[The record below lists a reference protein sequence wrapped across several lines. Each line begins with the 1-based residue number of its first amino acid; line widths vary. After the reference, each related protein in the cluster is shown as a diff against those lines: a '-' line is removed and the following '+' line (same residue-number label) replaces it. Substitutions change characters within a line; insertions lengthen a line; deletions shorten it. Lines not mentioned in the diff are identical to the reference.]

1 MQGTPGIPRSP
12 DLRGTISPERR
23 SGGVSLGTSRPHCPD
38 LTWKVSRFLRARYSD
53 TLFLALVPPVCL
65 TFDYSMTF
73 RLAGNHD
80 TVLSFEA
87 SPVVRVVLENNLMV
101 AYFLSLLALYFLFS
115 LTMLH
120 WLRGTRFY
128 PFGVASLLIIGT
140 AHFLGGLTW
149 IARSHLFSVAVGT
162 LVTTLF
168 LVTALWMGRN
178 LLADGSAGPGHS

>member
-1 MQGTPGIPRSP
+1 MMPGVTGGEGSRSLRGRVDREWSTGGTPSGSQFVHPGP
-12 DLRGTISPERR
+12 TRR
-23 SGGVSLGTSRPHCPD
+23 
-38 LTWKVSRFLRARYSD
+38 VSRLLRALYLD

-73 RLAGNHD
+73 RLAGSHE

-87 SPVVRVVLENNLMV
+87 SPVVRFVLENNLMV
-101 AYFLSLLALYFLFS
+101 AYFLSLLALYFLVS
-115 LTMLH
+115 LAMLRR
-120 WLRGTRFY
+120 LRGTRYY
-128 PFGVASLLIIGT
+128 PFGAASLLIVGT

-149 IARSHLFSVAVGT
+149 VARSHLFSVAVGT

-178 LLADGSAGPGHS
+178 LLAERRPGKDTG